1 MAEVFKNPLAQSE
14 AMTKK
19 PTLSKEDAIRGM
31 KEWFMP
37 NYYDKSVKDYTKLS
51 DDEVY
56 SAYLDEVKNYGDEVD
71 EQLGLHLKNQAPK
84 GRQIDVDEWE
94 YDDVDADYERAW
106 GPVNTPE
113 KYKQYQDWLKKGPAP
128 TPNAEFELDAKKY
141 PDVTKTPYGFIYNVN
156 NKSITDLAGGKKKL
170 GYSLSNND
178 SGFTVADGGEEVFFK
193 DFDSAYKYAKGG
205 K

>member
-1 MAEVFKNPLAQSE
+1 MAQEVFKNPLAQSE

-19 PTLSKEDAIRGM
+19 PTLSKEDVIRGM

-37 NYYDKSVKDYTKLS
+37 NYYDKSVKDYTKMS

-56 SAYLDEVKNYGDEVD
+56 NAYLDEVKNYGDEVD
-71 EQLGLHLKNQAPK
+71 EQLGLHLKKAEP
-84 GRQIDVDEWE
+84 
-94 YDDVDADYERAW
+94 A
-106 GPVNTPE
+106 
-113 KYKQYQDWLKKGPAP
+113 LK
-128 TPNAEFELDAKKY
+128 PNVEFELDAKKY
-141 PDVTKTPYGFIYNVN
+141 PDVAKTPYGFIYNVN